1 MAGWATPGINIG
13 SFDLMP
19 KRLREWATT
28 WAVSPIAKISGWS
41 GTDRS
46 EFTMILPDLSV
57 AEFIHRPAGEART
70 PAPQSTVDKLDRKS
84 TRLNSSHQI
93 TSYAVFC
100 LKKKQ
105 NQSVATIQIGNVTFQ
120 NWKKRYQ

>member
-1 MAGWATPGINIG
+1 MAGCATPGINIG

-46 EFTMILPDLSV
+46 ELTMILPDLSV
-57 AEFIHRPAGEART
+57 AEFIHPPAGEART
-70 PAPQSTVDKLDRKS
+70 PAPPKHGGGRDTLAVSD
-84 TRLNSSHQI
+84 NSI
-93 TSYAVFC
+93 GVYAGDA
-100 LKKKQ
+100 
-105 NQSVATIQIGNVTFQ
+105 SA
-120 NWKKRYQ
+120 

>member
-13 SFDLMP
+13 CFDLMP
-19 KRLREWATT
+19 RRLREWATT

-70 PAPQSTVDKLDRKS
+70 PALQSTVAAGNRSPLAIIASAS
-84 TRLNSSHQI
+84 TL
-93 TSYAVFC
+93 
-100 LKKKQ
+100 
-105 NQSVATIQIGNVTFQ
+105 VT
-120 NWKKRYQ
+120 RVLV

>member
-1 MAGWATPGINIG
+1 
-13 SFDLMP
+13 MP

-70 PAPQSTVDKLDRKS
+70 PAPQSTVALETRWLLAIIPSAAMLVTRVLVKTLTPNCSKLRRALAERTSGFDGS
-84 TRLNSSHQI
+84 TR
-93 TSYAVFC
+93 
-100 LKKKQ
+100 
-105 NQSVATIQIGNVTFQ
+105 GGD
-120 NWKKRYQ
+120 